1 MQRELKVVPE
11 DTQSKD
17 SEILIIDDKMPQISL
32 FAKEREAPVPFSPTN
47 MIGFVKG
54 NEDETD

>member
-1 MQRELKVVPE
+1 MVPE